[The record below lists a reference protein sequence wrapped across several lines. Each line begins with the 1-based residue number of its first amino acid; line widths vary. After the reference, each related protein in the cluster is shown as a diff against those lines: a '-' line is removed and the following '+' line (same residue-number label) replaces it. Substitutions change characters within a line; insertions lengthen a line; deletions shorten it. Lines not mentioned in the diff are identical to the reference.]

1 MSDQNNP
8 QLPKLPS
15 ADQRDA
21 YQEKVAAELDKL
33 NAQIDEF
40 RAKAEQAK
48 AETEATYYSQVEEL
62 TVKRDAL
69 FAKWQEVQSASEAAW
84 QEINKGFEAAWNEV
98 SQAFENAMKHF
109 S

>member
-1 MSDQNNP
+1 MSTQSNP

-21 YQEKVAAELDKL
+21 YQAKVEAELDKL
-33 NAQIDEF
+33 NAQIDELN
-40 RAKAEQAK
+40 AKAAQAK
-48 AETEATYYSQVEEL
+48 AETEAAYYSQVEEL
-62 TVKRDAL
+62 AAKRDAL
-69 FAKWQEVQSASEAAW
+69 LAKWQEVQSASEAAW
-84 QEINKGFEAAWNEV
+84 QDINKGFEVAWNEL